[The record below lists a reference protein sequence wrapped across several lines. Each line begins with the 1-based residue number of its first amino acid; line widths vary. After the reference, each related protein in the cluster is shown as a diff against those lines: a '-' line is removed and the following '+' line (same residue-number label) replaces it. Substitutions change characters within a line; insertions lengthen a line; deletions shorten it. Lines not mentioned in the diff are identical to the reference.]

1 VTRVATPLPRL
12 GGTTGNQLL
21 TSATALAL
29 AVLLLAEGATIL
41 RLGDLRTEH
50 MFIGLV
56 LIGPV
61 ALKLAST
68 GYRFARYYTHAS
80 PYVAQGPPVLPLRVL
95 APVLVI
101 TTLLVFASGVVL
113 LAIGHHSDLALTVH
127 KVAFIIWGACFAVH
141 SLWHLPRAWVAL
153 RAARRVRVP
162 GSAMR
167 GVLLGAALGGGLALA
182 VALLPAVQGWRGGYR
197 DEQTVGAYAPADHR

>member
-1 VTRVATPLPRL
+1 MTRVAPARPRL
-12 GGTTGNQLL
+12 GGTSGNELL

-29 AVLLLAEGATIL
+29 TLLLMAEGVTIL
-41 RLGDLRTEH
+41 WLGDLRTEH

-68 GYRFARYYTHAS
+68 GYRFARYYTRAS

-101 TTLLVFASGVVL
+101 TTVLVFASGVVL
-113 LAIGHHSDLALTVH
+113 LALGHHSDLALNVH

-141 SLWHLPRAWVAL
+141 FLWHLPRAWQAL

-162 GSAMR
+162 GSAVR

-182 VALLPAVQGWRGGYR
+182 VALLPTVQAWHGGHR